1 MLLVCL
7 AACEEDVEPEATYIY
22 GRCYANEAEVS
33 STTATLEGAFEGSV
47 KTTSV
52 KEFGFLYSTSS
63 SLQISDSVTHKVLIK
78 EPFSLI
84 YDYNNDG
91 ALEGGQSYSVN
102 LTGLESGTKYYY
114 CMYISNGKNAVKVKG
129 QDEEVNSFTTKAL
142 TDPVLGEIEERG
154 ERGERSLDIYC
165 RIMDDGGYKINACGF
180 SYKKHEDTDSKYL
193 DREAKKD
200 TTSFSVMIEG
210 LTPGALYDVYP
221 YVMVGSGKVKGA
233 VKTFEMAGIETPA
246 VATLALKEEDYG
258 AGYALLQGNVINEGA
273 SSVTEKGFYYSK
285 TSTVP
290 TIKDSVIIASK
301 ATGSTFNARINSLEP
316 STIYYYRAYATNET
330 KTGIGDVKS
339 FRTKD
344 LVTLS
349 VSNPY
354 MSSSTST
361 SISLYATIRSGAEEM
376 KEMGFCYS
384 STRPL
389 PEKGTDPSIQIEK
402 MEVDNRFAGTITDL
416 EPETEYY
423 VRAYV
428 VGNDGKI
435 IYSTSSQMST
445 IVKEDIQFVLKFGE
459 KTSTSFSVSIETKIT
474 GNISIREKGFLYSEA
489 NEPSWSEIGKG
500 TKKIEG
506 YGATVSGLKPEAT
519 YYVCAYAL
527 ITGNEN
533 EPRLSQVQSVT
544 TLSLKD
550 IKINWNSVPSVQ
562 IKDGVVNVSI
572 SASASMGD
580 NGGKV
585 TDMTLWYSTA
595 NQSPTSDDK
604 KIALSDNGS
613 CNKVVSITEKG
624 IIYMRIYAKGE
635 LNGVIK
641 DGYSTV
647 QKVAVNLIPGEDD
660 NDSPNKEN

>member
-7 AACEEDVEPEATYIY
+7 AACEEDVEPEVTYIY
-22 GRCYANEAEVS
+22 GQCYVNEAEVL
-33 STTATLEGAFEGSV
+33 STTATLEGAFEGSM

-63 SLQISDSVTHKVLIK
+63 ALQISDSVTHKVLIK
-78 EPFSLI
+78 EPFSLRL
-84 YDYNNDG
+84 DYVSG
-91 ALEGGQSYSVN
+91 AEGGQSYIAN
-102 LTGLESGTKYYY
+102 LTGLEPATKYYY
-114 CMYISNGKNAVKVKG
+114 CLFISNGKNVVKVIREY
-129 QDEEVNSFTTKAL
+129 EEVNSFTTKAL
-142 TDPVLGEIEERG
+142 TDPVLGVINEHG
-154 ERGERSLDIYC
+154 VGERSLDIYC
-165 RIMDDGGYKINACGF
+165 HIINDGGHEINACGF

-200 TTSFSVMIEG
+200 TTSFSVTIDE
-210 LTPGALYDVYP
+210 LTPGASYDVYP
-221 YVMVGSGKVKGA
+221 YVMVGSKKVKGV
-233 VKTFEMAGIETPA
+233 VKTIEMLGFEAPEVT
-246 VATLALKEEDYG
+246 TLALKEEDYG
-258 AGYALLQGNVINEGA
+258 SGYALLQGNVINEGA
-273 SSVTEKGFYYSK
+273 SSIIERGFYYSQ

-290 TIKDSVIIASK
+290 TIKDSVIIAVK
-301 ATGSTFNARINSLEP
+301 ATGSTFNARINKLEP
-316 STIYYYRAYATNET
+316 NTLYYYRAYATNET
-330 KTGIGDVKS
+330 KTGTGEVKS

-349 VSNPY
+349 VSDPS

-361 SISLYATIRSGAEEM
+361 AISLYATIRSGAEEM

-428 VGNDGKI
+428 VGNDGNI
-435 IYSTSSQMST
+435 IYSTGSQKMST
-445 IVKEDIQFVLKFGE
+445 IVKEDIQFVLKFGA

-506 YGATVSGLKPEAT
+506 YGSTVSGLKPGAT

-550 IKINWNSVPSVQ
+550 MKIQWNSVPSAQ

-572 SASASMGD
+572 SASASMED
-580 NGGKV
+580 YAGKV
-585 TDMTLWYSTA
+585 TGMTLCYSTT
-595 NQSPTSDDK
+595 NQSPTLDDE

-613 CNKVVSITEKG
+613 CYNKVVPITGKG